1 MGRQDATRIVMQHA
15 PQALFRLDG
24 RVAFV
29 SAAPGHL
36 GSAMARVLAG
46 AGAHV
51 IVNARNDERL
61 KKFQQS
67 LCAEGHS
74 VQRATFDVAD
84 ARQVRAFFRNV
95 PRLDILVNN
104 AISMTPKPFQALEP
118 SDFAQ
123 TYASSVTAAFEM
135 VRAARPALRAAA
147 SEAGEASV
155 INIASMY
162 GLVSPDARLYGQ
174 PDQASPFHYGP
185 AKAALLQL
193 TRHLAAEV
201 GPENIRVNALVPGP
215 FPTADVQAKDPEFA
229 ARLAGKTM
237 LRRLG
242 GAEEIAGPLLF
253 LASRASSFVTGSAL
267 TVDGGW
273 TAW

>member
-1 MGRQDATRIVMQHA
+1 MGRQDATRIHSQHA
-15 PQALFRLDG
+15 PQTLFRLDG

-51 IVNARNDERL
+51 ILNARNEDRL
-61 KKFQQS
+61 KEFEET
-67 LCAEGHS
+67 LRGEGHS
-74 VQRATFDVAD
+74 VERAAFDVAD
-84 ARQVRAFFRNV
+84 AEQVRAYFKNLQ
-95 PRLDILVNN
+95 RLDILVNN
-104 AISMTPKPFQALEP
+104 AISMSPKPFDMLEP
-118 SDFAQ
+118 SDFAV
-123 TYASSVTAAFEM
+123 TYASSVTAAFEAM
-135 VRAARPALRAAA
+135 RAARPALRAAA
-147 SEAGEASV
+147 DELGEASV

-162 GLVSPDARLYGQ
+162 GMVSPDSRIYARPG
-174 PDQASPFHYGP
+174 QASPFHYGP

-193 TRHLAAEV
+193 TRHLAAEL

-215 FPTADVQAKDPEFA
+215 FPKADVQAKDPEFA
-229 ARLAGKTM
+229 ARLAAKTM
-237 LRRLG
+237 LGRLG
-242 GAEEIAGPLLF
+242 RAEEIAGPLLF
-253 LASRASSFVTGSAL
+253 LASRASAFMTGSAI

>member
-1 MGRQDATRIVMQHA
+1 MGRQDATRIHSQHA
-15 PQALFRLDG
+15 PQTLFRLDG

-51 IVNARNDERL
+51 ILNARNEDRL
-61 KKFQQS
+61 KEFEET
-67 LCAEGHS
+67 LRGEGHS
-74 VQRATFDVAD
+74 VERAAFDVAD
-84 ARQVRAFFRNV
+84 AEQVRAYFKNLQ
-95 PRLDILVNN
+95 RLDILVNN
-104 AISMTPKPFQALEP
+104 AISMSPKPFDMLEP
-118 SDFAQ
+118 SDFAA
-123 TYASSVTAAFEM
+123 TYASSVTAAFEA
-135 VRAARPALRAAA
+135 VRAARPALCAAA
-147 SEAGEASV
+147 DELGEASV

-162 GLVSPDARLYGQ
+162 GIVSPDSRIYARPG
-174 PDQASPFHYGP
+174 QASPFHYGP

-193 TRHLAAEV
+193 TRHLAAEL

-215 FPTADVQAKDPEFA
+215 FPKADVQAKDPEFA
-229 ARLAGKTM
+229 ARLAAKTM
-237 LRRLG
+237 LGRLG
-242 GAEEIAGPLLF
+242 RAEEIAGPLLF
-253 LASRASSFVTGSAL
+253 LASRASAFMTGSAI